1 MPARRNLQ
9 IAVGVLGLVPVG
21 AGLAGVLL
29 GPAMVAANAS
39 VPLDSHFRYL
49 SGLLLAIGLG
59 FWSCVPGIDQK
70 TGRFRL
76 LTGLVFVGGI
86 GRAVSLETVGLPD
99 VPILFGLI
107 MELAV
112 TPALCLWQTLDA
124 RITPR

>member
-1 MPARRNLQ
+1 MPPRRSLQ
-9 IAVGVLGLVPVG
+9 IAVALLALVPIG

-29 GPAMVAANAS
+29 GPALVAATTS

-59 FWSCVPGIDQK
+59 FWSCVPKIEQN

-76 LTGLVFVGGI
+76 LTGLVFLGGL
-86 GRAVSLETVGLPD
+86 GRAVSLEIVGLPD
-99 VPILFGLI
+99 VPMLFGLI
-107 MELAV
+107 MELGV

-124 RITPR
+124 RR

>member
-86 GRAVSLETVGLPD
+86 GRAVSLETAGLPD
-99 VPILFGLI
+99 VPMLFGLI

>member
-1 MPARRNLQ
+1 MPPRRGLQ
-9 IAVGVLGLVPVG
+9 IAVALLALVPIG

-29 GPAMVAANAS
+29 GPSMVAATAS

-59 FWSCVPGIDQK
+59 YWSCVPKIERNA
-70 TGRFRL
+70 GRFRL
-76 LTGLVFVGGI
+76 LTGLVFIGGL
-86 GRAVSLETVGLPD
+86 GRAISLETAGLPD
-99 VPILFGLI
+99 VPMLFGLI

-124 RITPR
+124 KR